1 METVSCP
8 GSGEEKIVMPLNFRK
23 ACLRK
28 TAMSLP
34 KAVVKEAVMN
44 MKVRVKQCIDADGGL
59 FE

>member
-1 METVSCP
+1 MRDQEASFKKGYKETMDSW
-8 GSGEEKIVMPLNFRK
+8 K
-23 ACLRK
+23 ARLRK